1 MVSDSELCYISATE
15 ALARFKARALSP
27 VELMQA
33 VIARAEAVNPKINAF
48 TYTFY
53 DRALTQAKK
62 AEAKYM
68 KTDGRR
74 GPPGEIPAAIRTRTT
89 TRGGATPLARRSSR
103 ATSIPQPRRSE
114 EDPAGPPA
122 LIRIPYG
129 GFCLQ
134 KKNKLK
140 TQSKH

>member
-68 KTDGRR
+68 KTDGR
-74 GPPGEIPAAIRTRTT
+74 TRPLEGITVVIKDETT
-89 TRGGATPLARRSSR
+89 IKSERHTFGAQIGRASSRGGV
-103 ATSIPQPRRSE
+103 I
-114 EDPAGPPA
+114 
-122 LIRIPYG
+122 
-129 GFCLQ
+129 
-134 KKNKLK
+134 
-140 TQSKH
+140 